1 VGSYG
6 QAVKDRLSGTSTS
19 TLLVVP
25 KAEFGTRGF
34 STRRPRGRSKNSVL
48 EAFDKGGLEGETTRL
63 RSKAKAKNF
72 REVSI
77 LGNDVP
83 TRR

>member
-1 VGSYG
+1 M
-6 QAVKDRLSGTSTS
+6 
-19 TLLVVP
+19 
-25 KAEFGTRGF
+25 
-34 STRRPRGRSKNSVL
+34 L

-77 LGNDVP
+77 LGNDVSTNFP
-83 TRR
+83 RVVEPLRNFKAGPKRLLVRFL